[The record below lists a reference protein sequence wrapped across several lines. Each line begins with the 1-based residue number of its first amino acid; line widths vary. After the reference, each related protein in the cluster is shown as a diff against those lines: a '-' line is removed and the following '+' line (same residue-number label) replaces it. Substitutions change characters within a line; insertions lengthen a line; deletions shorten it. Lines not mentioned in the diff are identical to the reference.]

1 MTIIEI
7 PTAYTISPAQV
18 TGCAIRA
25 GLRIGQHVTVLVG
38 GHQGDTARIVSA
50 HTDPRD
56 GQPRYTV
63 CTRQLR
69 VLAGYRAEQLQQIGA

>member
-1 MTIIEI
+1 MADIEI

-25 GLRIGQHVTVLVG
+25 SLRIGQHVTVLVG
-38 GHQGDTARIVSA
+38 GHQGDPGRIVSA

-56 GQPRYTV
+56 GQAVFTIYTS
-63 CTRQLR
+63 QLR